1 MTAVNIQLPTKLE
14 GLFQPRQF
22 KIMHGGRGGGKS
34 HGVAQYLI
42 LRAMESKRRILC
54 VREVQKSLAESSK
67 RVIEDYI
74 SRLGLDHLFTITQKP
89 DCGIVCNLTG
99 STFSFSGL
107 KDHTA
112 DSIKSFEGA
121 TDVWCEEAHSIT
133 AHSWNILIPTI
144 VRTTGAE
151 VLATFNPDQEDDYV
165 YNRFVK
171 HEDPDAWV
179 QQINWRDNP
188 WFNEAMDIER
198 QKLQAINADL
208 YDHVWEGK
216 CRSVAGLLFKRN
228 WFKRYDLKDAP
239 KNLNYYLSSDYAAG
253 PDPDKP
259 DSDPDWTELG
269 LFGMDSNGDLWATDW
284 WSGQENPAVWIAAW
298 LALIKRHKPLAYFEE
313 KGVILRTVDAVMDEA
328 MRKHST
334 FVYRHPILSAGD
346 KSSRALGFAARAAA
360 GTVWIPNTDWGDRLV
375 NQLCA
380 FNGQD
385 GRTDDM
391 VDVCS
396 ILARGLDMMRAAP
409 PPPAEKKAAP
419 KFGSVEWLMS
429 SDEKE
434 TAKPASYYR

>member
-1 MTAVNIQLPTKLE
+1 VSILRVAVPPKLRPLAE
-14 GLFQPRQF
+14 EIRGTRYRHIILR
-22 KIMHGGRGGGKS
+22 GGRGSGKS
-34 HGVAQYLI
+34 WAIANVLVANAYAEP
-42 LRAMESKRRILC
+42 LRIIGL
-54 VREVQKSLAESSK
+54 RETQKSIKESSH
-67 RVIEDYI
+67 RLLGDRIEA
-74 SRLGLDHLFTITQKP
+74 LGL
-89 DCGIVCNLTG
+89 G
-99 STFSFSGL
+99 SFFDVQDKLIKAPNGSEFAFAGL
-107 KDHTA
+107 REHTS
-112 DSIKSFEGA
+112 DSIKSYEGFDIA
-121 TDVWCEEAHSIT
+121 WVEEAHAVKSKS
-133 AHSWNILIPTI
+133 ANVLIPTLRKPGSKLI
-144 VRTTGAE
+144 WSY
-151 VLATFNPDQEDDYV
+151 NPDQEDD
-165 YNRFVK
+165 FV
-171 HEDPDAWV
+171 HQLANSGRDDVLVLTA
-179 QQINWRDNP
+179 NWDDNP
-188 WFNEAMDIER
+188 QFPPELEIER
-198 QKLQAINADL
+198 QALLKINEDL
-208 YDHVWEGK
+208 YDHVWGGK

-228 WFKRYDLKDAP
+228 WFKRFDLKDAP

>member
-1 MTAVNIQLPTKLE
+1 MHVDTSIPEKLAP
-14 GLFQPRQF
+14 LFEPKRY
-22 KIMHGGRGGGKS
+22 KILHGGRGGGKS
-34 HGVAQYLI
+34 VTIGKALLI
-42 LRAMESKRRILC
+42 QGLQRKMRILC
-54 VREVQKSLAESSK
+54 TREVQKSLADS
-67 RVIEDYI
+67 VIKLLDDLIDEM
-74 SRLGLDHLFTITQKP
+74 GLREFYDVQKNTIKGTNGTEFLFAGLQAHTI
-89 DCGIVCNLTG
+89 
-99 STFSFSGL
+99 
-107 KDHTA
+107 
-112 DSIKSFEGA
+112 DSLRSYVNIDA
-121 TDVWCEEAHSIT
+121 VWVEEAHSVSER
-133 AHSWNILIPTI
+133 SWNVLIPTI
-144 VRTTGAE
+144 RKPGSEIIAS
-151 VLATFNPDQEDDYV
+151 FNPDQEDDYV
-165 YNRFVK
+165 YQRFVK
-171 HEDPDAWV
+171 GKDPAAWV
-179 QQINWRDNP
+179 CEVNYYDNP
-188 WFNEAMDIER
+188 WFPEVLEAER
-198 QKLQAINADL
+198 QSLLAINDDMHA
-208 YDHVWEGK
+208 HVWLGK

-228 WFKRYDLKDAP
+228 WFKRFDLKDAP